1 MNAVTSDPSFPILT
15 GLRAGQPYPPWRE
28 QLMLFGQLVGVWD
41 MDVEY
46 YDRTGACTYHG
57 EWEWSFAWIL
67 DGRAIQDHSHRPFGE
82 SRSLVRTAGDRTFQ
96 RTFDAAVP
104 GRWPRLTCSAEH

>member
-67 DGRAIQDHSHRPFGE
+67 DGRAISRRP
-82 SRSLVRTAGDRTFQ
+82 
-96 RTFDAAVP
+96 
-104 GRWPRLTCSAEH
+104 